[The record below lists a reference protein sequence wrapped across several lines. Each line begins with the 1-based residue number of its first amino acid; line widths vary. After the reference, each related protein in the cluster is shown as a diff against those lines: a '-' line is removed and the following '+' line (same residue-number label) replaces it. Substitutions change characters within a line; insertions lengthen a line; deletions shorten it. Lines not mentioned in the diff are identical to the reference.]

1 MAEHDHAY
9 ARLHEFLPI
18 NDRAAGMPLVQD
30 VDAWTDGAR
39 FALAAAAQ
47 ASLEPLRAT
56 LDACARE
63 RARLTAARDPAPAD
77 DGALCDIVR
86 AAIRTIDQQLDMIAT
101 RATGKRLD
109 KAPVVRSL
117 THLRNRLERAV
128 ASAPTPAKE
137 TSDAI

>member
-1 MAEHDHAY
+1 MAEHDHAF
-9 ARLHEFLPI
+9 ARLHEFLPH
-18 NDRAAGMPLVQD
+18 NDRTASMPLIQD
-30 VDAWTDGAR
+30 VDAWTNGAR
-39 FALAAAAQ
+39 FALAAVAQ

-63 RARLTAARDPAPAD
+63 RARLTAAQDLAPAD
-77 DGALCDIVR
+77 DGALGDVVR
-86 AAIRTIDQQLDMIAT
+86 AAIRTIDQQLEPIAT

-117 THLRNRLERAV
+117 THLRARLERAV
-128 ASAPTPAKE
+128 ASAPAPAKE

>member
-1 MAEHDHAY
+1 MAEHDHAFT
-9 ARLHEFLPI
+9 RLHEFLPL
-18 NDRAAGMPLVQD
+18 NDRAASMPLIHD

-39 FALAAAAQ
+39 FALAAAAE

-63 RARLTAARDPAPAD
+63 RARLTAAQDLAPAD
-77 DGALCDIVR
+77 DGALCDVVR
-86 AAIRTIDQQLDMIAT
+86 AVIRTIDQQLELIAT
-101 RATGKRLD
+101 RSTGKRLD

-117 THLRNRLERAV
+117 THLRTRLERAV
-128 ASAPTPAKE
+128 AAAPTTAKE